1 MVSVSE
7 LLWLHNMGASD
18 EQIKALLNKE
28 ETQPAG
34 APEPSPEPA
43 PAPEPKPEPTPEP
56 KPEPA
61 PEPAG
66 APTRQDPTTA
76 ALLEVIKSLQA
87 QNAQLASGGQPEQ
100 NQSIEDVLLTLI

>member
-18 EQIKALLNKE
+18 EQIRSLLNKE
-28 ETQPAG
+28 ETEPAG
-34 APEPSPEPA
+34 APEPSPEPKPE

-56 KPEPA
+56 K